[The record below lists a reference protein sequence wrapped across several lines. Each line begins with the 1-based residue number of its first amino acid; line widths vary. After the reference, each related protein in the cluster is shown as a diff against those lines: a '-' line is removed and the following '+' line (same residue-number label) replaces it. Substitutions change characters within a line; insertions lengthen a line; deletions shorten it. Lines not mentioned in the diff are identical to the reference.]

1 MTKKFW
7 NEWQT
12 RIGETKTIVLQN
24 GQIHFGK
31 EEYANTLVSAK
42 FTNNTVELV
51 FDTFYV
57 SGKLVNGKVQRRYNK
72 EQKTITLN
80 RAEIKTVEFWQ
91 NKTIEI
97 DGFTLHY

>member
-24 GQIHFGK
+24 GKIYFGK

-42 FTNNTVELV
+42 FTKNTV
-51 FDTFYV
+51 
-57 SGKLVNGKVQRRYNK
+57 
-72 EQKTITLN
+72 
-80 RAEIKTVEFWQ
+80 EIKTVEFWQ